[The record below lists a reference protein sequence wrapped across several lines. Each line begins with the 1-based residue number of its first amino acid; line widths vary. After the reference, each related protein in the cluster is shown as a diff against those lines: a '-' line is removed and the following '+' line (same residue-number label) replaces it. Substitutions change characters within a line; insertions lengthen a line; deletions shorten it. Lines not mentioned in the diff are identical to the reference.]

1 MGTLSGKRSRGTVYA
16 SPRRGF
22 AAMDLIHVMG
32 CTLAI
37 GASLWL
43 LLVPAIAG
51 FHRLARV
58 IAGWPF

>member
-1 MGTLSGKRSRGTVYA
+1 
-16 SPRRGF
+16 
-22 AAMDLIHVMG
+22 MDLIHVMG

-43 LLVPAIAG
+43 LLVAAIAG

>member
-1 MGTLSGKRSRGTVYA
+1 
-16 SPRRGF
+16 
-22 AAMDLIHVMG
+22 MDLIHVMG